1 MRHWSFLR
9 IFAANSR
16 MMLCIQTNRDELRP
30 KVVRTAM
37 EMFMTAG
44 FDSVRMDD
52 IASRLS
58 VSKRTL
64 YEMFGSKEDLLIE
77 CIHLHQEIIN
87 GKIRENLANN
97 DDVLSS
103 ILSFL
108 EVTIKEFDS
117 IRKLLMSSCSEKIK
131 ADAEAHVNE
140 IREQTY
146 RSLALG
152 MEQGMFRND
161 IDIDILLQ
169 EFQFMGK
176 LVADQGNVD
185 RERFERLVNSTHMV
199 LLRGIAT
206 VKGLEQIDEYLLK
219 HNNRQ

>member
-1 MRHWSFLR
+1 MITVSL
-9 IFAANSR
+9 
-16 MMLCIQTNRDELRP
+16 NREELRP
-30 KVVRTAM
+30 EIIGKALS
-37 EMFMTAG
+37 MFLTNG
-44 FDSVRMDD
+44 IDSVRMDD
-52 IASRLS
+52 IASELS
-58 VSKRTL
+58 ISKRTL
-64 YEMFGSKEDLLIE
+64 YEMFSSKEDLLIE

-87 GKIRENLANN
+87 GKIREDLANN

-103 ILSFL
+103 ILCFL

-152 MEQGMFRND
+152 MEQGMFRSD

-176 LVADQGNVD
+176 LVADQGDVD

-206 VKGLEQIDEYLLK
+206 AKGLEQIDEYLLK